1 MRAVI
6 ALVGRPN
13 VGKSTL
19 FNQLTRTRD
28 ALVAD
33 FSGLTRDRQYGIG
46 RLGGDYLLIDTGGLI
61 EDAQG
66 LDRQI
71 VRQTEQ
77 GIAEADRIIWLL
89 DGRDGLAPGD
99 HAIAQILREAGK
111 PVFLAINKTDGIDP
125 QQALSEFY
133 ALGFSDP
140 IAIAASHGRGLVAL
154 MTQVLAGIE
163 SDPEAATASDDPG
176 DAIRIAFVGRP
187 NVGKSTLVNRLL
199 GEERVVVS
207 DLPGTT
213 RDSIAVPFE
222 RDGQPYVLID
232 TAGVRRRSRVDE
244 VVEKFSVVKT
254 LAAIEQAHVVIHV
267 LDAHEGV
274 TDQDAHLIGLTL
286 EMGRALVVALNKW
299 DGLRPEDRERVLRE
313 FDLKL
318 SFIDFA
324 ERFLISALHGSG
336 VGLLFG
342 AVRRA
347 HHSATL
353 KISTT
358 HCTQLLERALT
369 AHQPPLVGGRRIKL
383 RYAHQ
388 GGRLPPLI
396 VIHGNQ
402 TERLPEA
409 YRRYLNNSFRSA
421 LKLVGTPLRL
431 EFKTGENPFAGRRN
445 PLTPTQQRKR
455 ARLLKHVRHR

>member
-1 MRAVI
+1 MRTVV

-61 EDAQG
+61 ESAQG

-99 HAIAQILREAGK
+99 HAIAQTLREAGK

-125 QQALSEFY
+125 NQALTEFY
-133 ALGFSDP
+133 ALGFADP
-140 IAIAASHGRGLVAL
+140 IPIAASHGRGLVAL
-154 MTQVLAGIE
+154 MARVLEGVE
-163 SDPEAATASDDPG
+163 TDLDRLDDSDNPDG
-176 DAIRIAFVGRP
+176 AIRIAFVGRP

-222 RDGQPYVLID
+222 RDEQHYVLVD

-254 LAAIEQAHVVIHV
+254 LAAIEQAHVVVHV
-267 LDAHEGV
+267 LDAREGV

-286 EMGRALVVALNKW
+286 ETGRAIVVALNKW
-299 DGLRPEDRERVLRE
+299 DGMQPEDRERALRE
-313 FDLKL
+313 YDLKL
-318 SFIDFA
+318 PFIDFA

-347 HHSATL
+347 HQSATL

-358 HCTQLLERALT
+358 FATQLLERAVGT
-369 AHQPPLVGGRRIKL
+369 HQPPLVGGRRIKL

-402 TERLPEA
+402 TERLPDA
-409 YRRYLNNSFRSA
+409 YKRYLGNSFRAA

-445 PLTPTQQRKR
+445 TLTPTQQRKR
-455 ARLLKHVRHR
+455 ARLRNHVRQR